1 MLEGLVP
8 AAKALEIILEDA
20 TPCPPETLPL
30 SQCAGRVLATDLAA
44 LRTQPP
50 FPASAMDG
58 YAVRASGLA
67 SLPATLTII
76 GESAAGHPFTDT
88 IAAGQAVRIFTGAP
102 VPQGADAI
110 AIQEDVKRVGDT
122 ATTDTAVEP
131 GTYVRPAGLDFREG
145 DICLKSGDALT
156 PPKLALAASMGH
168 AELAVVRK
176 PLVALVATGDELHLP
191 GSDLPEGGIIASNT
205 FGLSAII
212 AAAGGE
218 VFDLGI
224 VRDRREAL
232 ETAFRRALNEGA
244 DMIVTTGGASVGDHD
259 LVRPAFEAVG
269 GRMKF
274 AKIAMRP
281 GKPFL
286 HGVVDQDGN
295 KVPLLGLAG
304 NPVSSIVAAMIF
316 VRPLISRLAGRAEET
331 IQPVRAVLASDLPA
345 NDEREEYMRATA
357 RRLENGSVEVTPFE
371 RQDSS
376 MLALLARADALVIR
390 PASAPATKKGDLV
403 EAVLMADIQR
413 TTR

>member
-8 AAKALEIILEDA
+8 AARALEIILEGA

-44 LRTQPP
+44 TRTQPP

-58 YAVRASGLA
+58 YAVRAKDLA
-67 SLPATLTII
+67 NLPARLELI
-76 GESAAGHPFTDT
+76 GESAAGHPFSGTLGS
-88 IAAGQAVRIFTGAP
+88 GQAVRIFTGAL
-102 VPQGADAI
+102 VPKGADAI
-110 AIQEDVKRVGDT
+110 AIQENVQRDGNTAIIDTVVKS
-122 ATTDTAVEP
+122 
-131 GTYVRPAGLDFREG
+131 GTFVRQAGLDFQEG
-145 DICLKSGDALT
+145 QVCLKSGEALT
-156 PPKLALAASMGH
+156 PPKLALTASMGH
-168 AELAVVRK
+168 ADLAVVGK
-176 PLVALVATGDELHLP
+176 PLVALAATGDELHLP

-212 AAAGGE
+212 ADAGGR

-224 VRDRREAL
+224 VRDTREAL
-232 ETAFRRALNEGA
+232 ETAFRRALDEGA

-269 GRMKF
+269 GKTRF

-286 HGVVDQDGN
+286 HGVVEHGGK

-304 NPVSSIVAAMIF
+304 NPVSSIVAALVF
-316 VRPLISRLAGRAEET
+316 VRPLISRLAGRADET
-331 IQPVRAVLASDLPA
+331 VRPVRAVLGRDLSA

-357 RRLENGSVEVTPFE
+357 RRLENGSIEVMPFE

-390 PASAPATKKGDLV
+390 PASAPAAHKGDAV

-413 TTR
+413 GNR